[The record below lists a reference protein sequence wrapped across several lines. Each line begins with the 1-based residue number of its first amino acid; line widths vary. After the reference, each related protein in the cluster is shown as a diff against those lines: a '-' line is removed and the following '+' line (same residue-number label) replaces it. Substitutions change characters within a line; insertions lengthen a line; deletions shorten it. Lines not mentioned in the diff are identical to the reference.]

1 MGGLGTSTKCCLL
14 LKLHTYLI
22 KAKQSWFPFTI
33 LTNPVA
39 LKLNYCWYK
48 LLPFLVFNFLAAP
61 SHVT

>member
-14 LKLHTYLI
+14 LKLNTYLI
-22 KAKQSWFPFTI
+22 KAKYSWFPFTI

-39 LKLNYCWYK
+39 FKLNYGWYK
-48 LLPFLVFNFLAAP
+48 LLPFLVFNFRAAP

>member
-14 LKLHTYLI
+14 LKLNTYLI
-22 KAKQSWFPFTI
+22 KAKHSWFPFTI

-39 LKLNYCWYK
+39 FKLNYCCYK
-48 LLPFLVFNFLAAP
+48 LLPFLVFNSLAAP

>member
-14 LKLHTYLI
+14 LKLNTYFI
-22 KAKQSWFPFTI
+22 KAKHSWFPFTI